1 MIFFYLFLFVFSYF
15 FFGANGATSHTVF
28 TLNKIFFPRL
38 YEVRILIMN
47 IQLIRYHQSPQG
59 IHSQLMVNGTPFCH
73 AHEQGSSLRSHNQL
87 SAGTYRCK
95 CFASVLSPMTLK
107 VCRQRGKAVMM
118 FGWDANRQWQ
128 VGVILLGHADPT
140 LPPEEQELTRQ
151 QEAFDAFTQ
160 HVYEAYAMGEPIT
173 LEVSLM
179 HN

>member
-1 MIFFYLFLFVFSYF
+1 
-15 FFGANGATSHTVF
+15 
-28 TLNKIFFPRL
+28 
-38 YEVRILIMN
+38 
-47 IQLIRYHQSPQG
+47 
-59 IHSQLMVNGTPFCH
+59 
-73 AHEQGSSLRSHNQL
+73 
-87 SAGTYRCK
+87 
-95 CFASVLSPMTLK
+95 
-107 VCRQRGKAVMM
+107 MM

-128 VGVILLGHADPT
+128 VSVILLGHADPT